1 MKTIYPGLKTC
12 QPIRVIAAGNY
23 YFFIFL
29 FLLVAKLQQ
38 QMQQQKK
45 QEPKRLPQL
54 YQTATAN
61 KTGENFYN
69 ISQHSNKSISTVT
82 TTATK
87 SANL

>member
-1 MKTIYPGLKTC
+1 MKTTYPGLKTC

-23 YFFIFL
+23 YFFIFWI
-29 FLLVAKLQQ
+29 FVAKLQQ
-38 QMQQQKK
+38 QLQQQKK

-54 YQTATAN
+54 YLTTTAN

-69 ISQHSNKSISTVT
+69 INQHSNKSISTIT